1 VALDGGDGF
10 GEVATDA
17 VGSKAGP
24 AVVVAVG
31 DGGDPCGF
39 DGVAGGSMVEGDEG
53 GDCVGGSGGCCVVG
67 TGSVSG
73 GAGGGNNQGGDHLVD
88 G

>member
-1 VALDGGDGF
+1 
-10 GEVATDA
+10 
-17 VGSKAGP
+17 
-24 AVVVAVG
+24 
-31 DGGDPCGF
+31 
-39 DGVAGGSMVEGDEG
+39 
-53 GDCVGGSGGCCVVG
+53 VG